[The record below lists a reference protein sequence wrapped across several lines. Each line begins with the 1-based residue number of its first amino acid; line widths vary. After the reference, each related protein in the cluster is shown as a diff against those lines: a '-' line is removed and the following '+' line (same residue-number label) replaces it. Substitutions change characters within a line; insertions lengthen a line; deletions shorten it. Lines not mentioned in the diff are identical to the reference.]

1 MSAEPESSL
10 PDYLI
15 TQQGIFN
22 LQVCTRL
29 TKDDLLAQMKKAGDL
44 ESGTSQGWV
53 LTEREGCEPVACQS
67 YPTRRHYLFDC

>member
-15 TQQGIFN
+15 TQQGVFT
-22 LQVCTRL
+22 LHVCTRL
-29 TKDDLLAQMKKAGDL
+29 TKDDLLDRMRGAGDL

-53 LTEREGCEPVACQS
+53 LTEREGCDPAVCQS
-67 YPTRRHYLFDC
+67 YPTRTHYLFDC